1 MVVEA
6 NNTFEQ
12 QTWYADSGNKSHQGS
27 MAWSLWSS
35 CRIYTRVFV
44 FFPANKRLARKV

>member
-1 MVVEA
+1 LATMVVEA

-27 MAWSLWSS
+27 MA
-35 CRIYTRVFV
+35 
-44 FFPANKRLARKV
+44 